1 MQQLK
6 LHTLNWLGADGVHT
20 HAHRG
25 GIPVC
30 FPQFG
35 KLGPLGQHGFA
46 RNMTFTVESRSDASV
61 TLQLQPTAAQLS
73 EAKCRSRFQL
83 QVKVG

>member
-1 MQQLK
+1 M
-6 LHTLNWLGADGVHT
+6 D
-20 HAHRG
+20 RG

-46 RNMTFTVESRSDASV
+46 RNAAFRVVSQSDASI
-61 TLQLQPTAAQLS
+61 TLELTPTEQQLS
-73 EAKCRSRFQL
+73 EAHFAHPFQL
-83 QVKVG
+83 QVKVGKQC